1 MKRPA
6 PAYTPIAALD
16 LTGAPTGIVLDPNK
30 PPTEADLKYFADW
43 ETPFTAYGALSV
55 KPGIELVEVEESIR
69 LFFNGDVSGGDDRAL
84 VTRLDQIRNA
94 RAFCTVQPL
103 STDHKPHVDRNDCR
117 EALVGPVFRLQ
128 HSRAYYQFGIEGK
141 RRAVLYRRRDD
152 EWFELAAREADIP
165 NGYLALQ
172 VDLDGDAITC
182 TCPELDLRF
191 TVTDTTFQRG
201 KIGIRSLGQSKI
213 ARLTVE
219 QTTAERASDD
229 RHRAGLLAAE
239 QKRGSDIP
247 DPRLV
252 RTFDLAALGGRPQFV
267 GLIEPDRYD
276 LLVETDS
283 DLRALTSDGEL
294 IWKTSEKIHDVQ
306 ASSVHGENGRLL
318 YGFAGQR
325 QIKRSPGVTGDTQT
339 NVVADEMVILRGDT
353 GQILARAPVP
363 QLEGN
368 LRRTDYSMNTGNLT
382 GSGGFDILLREWRDD
397 RGGGG
402 TKLWAYDPDL
412 NLLWHHDQ
420 PTSWYGHHWAVQFC
434 DVDRCGRD
442 ELLAGGTLYSADGD
456 ILWVHDR
463 DEELLAT
470 NGGQHYDAVYI
481 GDLADD
487 PAIDPVAF
495 LVGGSGGVYVVDALT
510 GQTRI
515 HHRVGHAQGRTVC
528 RLRNDLP
535 GQQILVPCRW
545 GNMGILTLF
554 SGRGDRLW
562 TIQPDYAGQGSTP
575 ISWLP
580 DQPQLLWTNTS
591 EAVQAFYE
599 GHGRRLKQLPVLSA
613 LWQGRPRA
621 QVGNFTVH
629 IGTDPQEYIA
639 VAIENQMHIFGPDIG

>member
-1 MKRPA
+1 MERPA
-6 PAYTPIAALD
+6 PTYAPIADLD

-30 PPTEADLKYFADW
+30 PPTEVDLKYFTDW
-43 ETPFTAYGALSV
+43 ETPFTSYGALSV
-55 KPGIELVEVEESIR
+55 KPGIELIEEGGSVR

-84 VTRLDQIRNA
+84 VTRLDQICNPRIL
-94 RAFCTVQPL
+94 CTVRPL
-103 STDHKPHVDRNDCR
+103 STGHRPHVDRNDCSQ
-117 EALVGPVFRLQ
+117 ALVGPVFRVQ

-141 RRAVLYRRRDD
+141 HRAVLYRRQDD
-152 EWFELAAREADIP
+152 EWFELAARETAIP
-165 NGYLALQ
+165 DDDLSLQ

-182 TCPELDLRF
+182 VCPELGLRF
-191 TVTDTTFQRG
+191 SVTDTTFKRG
-201 KIGIRSLGQSKI
+201 KIGIRSLGRSKI
-213 ARLTVE
+213 ARFSVE

-229 RHRAGLLAAE
+229 RHRAALLSTE
-239 QKRGSDIP
+239 QERGRNIP

-252 RTFDLAALGGRPQFV
+252 RTFDLDALGGRPQFID
-267 GLIEPDRYD
+267 LIEPNRYD
-276 LLVETDS
+276 LLVQTNS
-283 DLRALTSDGEL
+283 DLRALTPEGEL
-294 IWKTSEKIHDVQ
+294 IWKTSAKIHDVQ
-306 ASSVHGENGRLL
+306 ASSVHGESGRLL

-325 QIKRSPGVTGDTQT
+325 QVKRSPNVAGDIQT
-339 NVVADEMVILRGDT
+339 NVVADEMVVLRGDT

-363 QLEGN
+363 QLEGD
-368 LRRTDYSMNTGNLT
+368 LRRTDYSMNTGDLT
-382 GSGGFDILLREWRDD
+382 GSGGFDIVLREWR
-397 RGGGG
+397 GG

-412 NLLWHHDQ
+412 NPLWYHDQ

-442 ELLAGGTLYSADGD
+442 ELLAGGTLYSAAGD

-515 HHRVGHAQGRTVC
+515 HHRVGHAQGRTLC
-528 RLRNDLP
+528 QFRDDLP

-575 ISWLP
+575 ISWLS

-591 EAVQAFYE
+591 EAVQAFYD
-599 GHGRRLKQLPVLSA
+599 GYGRRLKQLPELSD

-621 QVGNFTVH
+621 QVGNSTVH

-639 VAIENQMHIFGPDIG
+639 VAIENQIHIFGPDTD